1 MEPVRE
7 LDGVRYINDSKGTN
21 VDATAKSLTSF
32 QEPVILLAGG
42 RGKGSGYQKLREVVS
57 RRVKHLILLGE
68 ESENLAR
75 DLKDCAEIHKA
86 GDMAEAVNLASD
98 LAEPGEVVL
107 LSPACA
113 SFDMF
118 TDYAHRGQV
127 FSDLVKELEE

>member
-1 MEPVRE
+1 
-7 LDGVRYINDSKGTN
+7 
-21 VDATAKSLTSF
+21 
-32 QEPVILLAGG
+32 
-42 RGKGSGYQKLREVVS
+42 
-57 RRVKHLILLGE
+57 
-68 ESENLAR
+68 
-75 DLKDCAEIHKA
+75 
-86 GDMAEAVNLASD
+86 MAEAVNLASD